1 VTFVDPIFSSG
12 VFVAMQTAEM
22 ASDAILQAFREDRF
36 AASSFEDYRRRFQ
49 RGTGPFFRFIRDY
62 YDPAF
67 LETFLR
73 PKNVAGTLDTVLGV
87 LAGGAFARVPL
98 RMRLSLEVFFTIVRI
113 NRWKRRRQGCL
124 VESRLEW

>member
-1 VTFVDPIFSSG
+1 
-12 VFVAMQTAEM
+12 MQTAEL
-22 ASDAILQAFREDRF
+22 AADVILRAFRENHF
-36 AASSFEDYRRRFQ
+36 AASSFAGYRRRFQ
-49 RGTGPFFRFIRDY
+49 RGTGPFFRFIRHY

-73 PKNVAGTLDTVLGV
+73 PKDVAGTLDTVLGV
-87 LAGGAFARVPL
+87 LAGGAFVQVPL

-113 NRWKRRRQGCL
+113 NRWKRRRQGYL